1 MTSPINSKQIATS
14 IITLKHAYRT
24 VLRVK
29 RMATDEIRYC
39 RRQIKLTQENPFFKH
54 RHTMWQSRI
63 DELQALLVKGRPLIH
78 QIQELLTE
86 GIRMFDAC
94 GPAPVHVYA
103 ALLSTHHRHVEQA
116 MSEGAINLAQLV
128 TRQVENGA
136 HRSDAVTDHAL
147 LHDAVTEFIIRELCH
162 NKELERTAHEL
173 IQDMALETLGR
184 PLREYRITSLSN
196 GQTVIKP
203 MPPNLK
209 LVGKH

>member
-1 MTSPINSKQIATS
+1 MTRPINSKQIATS

-24 VLRVK
+24 VLRGQ
-29 RMATDEIRYC
+29 RMVNDEIRYC
-39 RRQIKLTQENPFFKH
+39 RRQIKLTQHDPFFKH

-63 DELQALLVKGRPLIH
+63 DELQALLAEGRPLTH

-86 GIRMFDAC
+86 GIRMFDAF

-116 MSEGAINLAQLV
+116 MSEGAKDLVQLV
-128 TRQVENGA
+128 IRQVENRA
-136 HRSDAVTDHAL
+136 HRSDVITDHAP
-147 LHDAVTEFIIRELCH
+147 LHDAVTEVIIRELCC
-162 NKELERTAHEL
+162 NKELEHSAHEL

-184 PLREYRITSLSN
+184 PLREYQVTSLSN